1 MSKEKMSWYESI
13 AFNIAVLAVCG
24 LLFVF
29 GLGRAIYEV
38 GHFYIMGKEA

>member
-1 MSKEKMSWYESI
+1 MSKERMNWYESTL
-13 AFNIAVLAVCG
+13 FSVAVFAVCG